1 MNKYLLLCFIMFGLS
16 IGSAL
21 FTLENLLEGNSDK
34 FLLGIMGVSASSI
47 IGFISTQKAKE
58 VEKKHG

>member
-1 MNKYLLLCFIMFGLS
+1 
-16 IGSAL
+16 
-21 FTLENLLEGNSDK
+21 LLEGNSDK

-58 VEKKHG
+58 VEKKHE